1 MKEFTQQ
8 LFNGLA
14 IGSVYSLVAVGYT
27 LVFGVL
33 RFINFAHGSVLTF
46 AAYVGLVA
54 MLSLKMPFPVAFGVS
69 LVLSGVFSIII
80 ERQAYRPLRLR
91 NSPNLNLLICSI
103 GVSLLVE
110 NVIIVFYSADFH
122 VFPRVFPSGTVS
134 LFGAATLPPIDIL
147 LTAVAIVL
155 MAGLFAF
162 VNFSKTGVAI
172 QALAYDRD
180 AAALMGININLTIAY
195 TFFIAGLMA
204 SAAGVLIGIKFN
216 VNPYL
221 GGLFGV
227 KSFAAAV
234 VGGIGSIPGSYLGG
248 YLIGILET
256 MGAGYVS
263 SNYKDAIAFVL
274 LVLILLFKP
283 SGLLGR
289 GIQEKV

>member
-8 LFNGLA
+8 LLNGLA
-14 IGSVYSLVAVGYT
+14 IGSVYALVAVGYT

-46 AAYVGLVA
+46 AAYVSLFG
-54 MLSLKMPFPVAFGVS
+54 MLALKLPFAVAFGGS
-69 LVLSGVFSIII
+69 LVVSGLFSIMV
-80 ERQAYRPLRLR
+80 ERQAYRPLRLQGA
-91 NSPNLNLLICSI
+91 PNLNLLITSI

-110 NVIIVFYSADFH
+110 NAIIVFYSADFF
-122 VFPRVFPSGTVS
+122 VFPKVLSSSTIS
-134 LFGAATLPPIDIL
+134 LGGVATIPPVDLL
-147 LTAVAIVL
+147 LTGVAITLMVL
-155 MAGLFAF
+155 LYVF
-162 VNFSKTGVAI
+162 VNYTKMGVAI

-180 AAALMGININLTIAY
+180 AAALMGININLAIAY
-195 TFFIAGLMA
+195 TFFIAGTMA
-204 SAAGVLIGIKFN
+204 SAAGVLIGMKFN

-289 GIQEKV
+289 GLQEKV

>member
-14 IGSVYSLVAVGYT
+14 IGSVYALVAVGYT

-46 AAYVGLVA
+46 AAYVGLFTIL
-54 MLSLKMPFPVAFGVS
+54 MFRIPFPVAFGIS
-69 LVLSGVFSIII
+69 LVMSGLFSIAI

-91 NSPNLNLLICSI
+91 GSPNLNLLITSI

-110 NVIIVFYSADFH
+110 NAIVVFYSADFF
-122 VFPRVFPSGTVS
+122 VFPKVLPSSTLS
-134 LFGAATLPPIDIL
+134 LFGVATLPPIDLL
-147 LTAVAIVL
+147 LTGVAVGL
-155 MAGLFAF
+155 MAALYVF

-180 AAALMGININLTIAY
+180 AAALMGININLAIAY
-195 TFFIAGLMA
+195 TFFIAGVMA

-234 VGGIGSIPGSYLGG
+234 VGGIGSIPGSYIGG

-256 MGAGYVS
+256 MGAGYIS

>member
-1 MKEFTQQ
+1 MNEFVQQ
-8 LFNGLA
+8 VLNGLA
-14 IGSVYSLVAVGYT
+14 IGSVYALVAVGYT

-46 AAYVGLVA
+46 AAYVSLFSVLVF
-54 MLSLKMPFPVAFGVS
+54 KVPFPFAFGAS
-69 LVLSGVFSIII
+69 LVLSGLFSIMI
-80 ERQAYRPLRLR
+80 ERQAYRPLRAR
-91 NSPNLNLLICSI
+91 GAPNLNLLITSI

-110 NVIIVFYSADFH
+110 NAIIVFYSADFF
-122 VFPRVFPSGTVS
+122 VFPRVLPSGTVS
-134 LFGAATLPPIDIL
+134 LLGLATAPPIDLL
-147 LTAVAIVL
+147 LTAVAVFL
-155 MAGLFAF
+155 MSALYMF
-162 VNFSKTGVAI
+162 VNFSKMGVAI
-172 QALAYDRD
+172 QALAHDRD

-195 TFFIAGLMA
+195 TFFIAGVMA
-204 SAAGVLIGIKFN
+204 SSAGVLIGIKFN

-234 VGGIGSIPGSYLGG
+234 VGGIGSIPGSYFGG
-248 YLIGILET
+248 YLIGLLET

>member
-8 LFNGLA
+8 LLNGLA
-14 IGSVYSLVAVGYT
+14 IGSVYALVAVGYT

-33 RFINFAHGSVLTF
+33 RFINFAHGSVITF
-46 AAYVGLVA
+46 AAYVCLFT
-54 MLSLKMPFPVAFGVS
+54 MLALKIPFAVAFGVS
-69 LVLSGVFSIII
+69 LVVSGLFSIMV

-91 NSPNLNLLICSI
+91 GVPNLNLLITSI

-110 NVIIVFYSADFH
+110 NAIIVFYSADFH
-122 VFPRVFPSGTVS
+122 VFPKVLSSSTVS
-134 LFGAATLPPIDIL
+134 LGGFATVPPVDLL
-147 LTAVAIVL
+147 LTTVAITL
-155 MAGLFAF
+155 MVALYVF
-162 VNFSKTGVAI
+162 VNYSKMGIAI
-172 QALAYDRD
+172 QALSYDRD
-180 AAALMGININLTIAY
+180 AAALMGININLAIAY
-195 TFFIAGLMA
+195 TFFIAGTMA
-204 SAAGVLIGIKFN
+204 SAAGVLIGMKFN

-221 GGLFGV
+221 GGLFGT

-263 SNYKDAIAFVL
+263 SNYKDAIALIL